1 MKNIVKRAQMITNI
15 HDLHKQIKV
24 LETELELLLMK
35 TFPTLYNI
43 PKSTSK
49 KKY

>member
-15 HDLHKQIKV
+15 QELHKEIMV
-24 LETELELLLMK
+24 LQTELELLFLK

-43 PKSTSK
+43 PKSNNKTK
-49 KKY
+49 